1 MKTYDNRME
10 TKIVNK
16 MLENTFERNR
26 VQDMR
31 NYKAPSDEVI
41 DQPTEY
47 IEYHTVNK
55 ETNQRPKYYIEH

>member
-10 TKIVNK
+10 TKIVKK
-16 MLENTFERNR
+16 MLESTFERNR

-31 NYKAPSDEVI
+31 NYKAPSDVVI

-47 IEYHTVNK
+47 VEYQTVNE
-55 ETNQRPKYYIEH
+55 ETN

>member
-16 MLENTFERNR
+16 MLESTFERNR

-31 NYKAPSDEVI
+31 NYKAPSSDVI

-47 IEYHTVNK
+47 VEYHTVN
-55 ETNQRPKYYIEH
+55 

>member
-16 MLENTFERNR
+16 MLESTFERNR

-31 NYKAPSDEVI
+31 NYKALSDVVI

-47 IEYHTVNK
+47 VEYHTVNE
-55 ETNQRPKYYIEH
+55 ETN

>member
-1 MKTYDNRME
+1 MKTYDNRMQ

-16 MLENTFERNR
+16 MLESTFERNR

-31 NYKAPSDEVI
+31 NYKALSDVVI

-47 IEYHTVNK
+47 VEYHTVNE
-55 ETNQRPKYYIEH
+55 ETN